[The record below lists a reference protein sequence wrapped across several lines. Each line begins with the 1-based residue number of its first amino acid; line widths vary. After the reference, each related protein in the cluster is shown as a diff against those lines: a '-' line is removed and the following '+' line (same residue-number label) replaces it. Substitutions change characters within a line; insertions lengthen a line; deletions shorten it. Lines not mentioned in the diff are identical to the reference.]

1 MIGDIFL
8 ETQIIAQINC
18 VMFSLLV
25 QIIVKLC
32 KILMRNEN
40 NNIRSECKINCLSIK
55 ESFLTKRKTRDIQA
69 EGLFFMF
76 LKLIIFKQK
85 LSAPF

>member
-55 ESFLTKRKTRDIQA
+55 ESFLTKGKTRDIQA